1 MSLTKTKSVEE
12 LIADLI
18 LDTKEST
25 IDITETQLR
34 QARHLE
40 SLL

>member
-25 IDITETQLR
+25 IDITET
-34 QARHLE
+34 HCKT
-40 SLL
+40 STTT

>member
-1 MSLTKTKSVEE
+1 MTLTETKSVEE

-25 IDITETQLR
+25 IDITET
-34 QARHLE
+34 E
-40 SLL
+40 CKTSTTT